1 MTRTAVLFATVL
13 ALGACNKG
21 PEVSAENASVEDV
34 ANQVA
39 EARKGSD
46 FVRPGKWSAK
56 ITFEEFNMP
65 GAPAGTPA
73 MLQKMN
79 ESTKATESCLT
90 PEEAKRPKADFF
102 AGDNKNCRYEHFNMG
117 GGKIDLREAQI
128 QDEAVLDIFTL
139 MGGLEIQV
147 PDGWIVEPRFT
158 PILGGYQDRTNRVTV
173 GTRRLVIN
181 GTAIMGGVTVFN

>member
-117 GGKIDLREAQI
+117 GGKIDAVMNCSG
-128 QDEAVLDIFTL
+128 DEAVRKMTL
-139 MGGLEIQV
+139 AGTYG
-147 PDGWIVEPRFT
+147 PDQ
-158 PILGGYQDRTNRVTV
+158 YQMKMTMDGKGVSGAPAGMSMKMRVDAKRI
-173 GTRRLVIN
+173 GECDK
-181 GTAIMGGVTVFN
+181 GDA